1 MNALFKDNILSS
13 FIALESQRV
22 TKVNSPLY
30 QLKNEGISKFEHY
43 GFPTPKLEQWKY
55 INLKKFVN
63 NDFKIIHEID
73 TEVSL
78 NEISRFLFVQ
88 EDSYRIVFVNGHYAA
103 WLSKTTH
110 IGYDVCTVEGA
121 LRRDEKG
128 TVEKIGS
135 LSGQDSGLLALNLAF
150 THQGAYINVPDNTEI
165 TQPIE
170 ILYINTEKGDSFYQP
185 RNLIVLGKN
194 AKATVTEKHRNLS
207 GSAQFTNVVTEMFVG
222 QNAEIDYTK
231 YQNDIEQSSIIDSTY
246 VEAQRDSR
254 PKVTTISFSG
264 KLIRN
269 NLNVFIEDTGVNATL
284 NGLTLLDGKTVVDH
298 HTNVE
303 HRAPYSESHEMYKGI
318 YDGQS
323 KGVFNGRVLVAEGAE
338 KTNGFQ
344 QNNNIVLS
352 DTAQV
357 NAKPELEIFNDDV
370 RCSHGCT
377 IGQLDHKAMFYLQA
391 RGIPKKE
398 AKALLLYAFA
408 SELMED
414 MSIPEFRRTV
424 QRVIARKLGVNLDF
438 SL

>member
-13 FIALESQRV
+13 FIALDSQRV
-22 TKVNSPLY
+22 QKKDSPLHKK
-30 QLKNEGISKFEHY
+30 KNEAISQFEHL
-43 GFPTPKLEQWKY
+43 GFPTTRLEQWKY

-63 NDFKIIHEID
+63 NDFKIIHETD

-78 NEISRFLFVQ
+78 NQISKYLFVQ

-110 IGYDVCTVEGA
+110 AGYDVCTLEGA
-121 LRRDEKG
+121 IRRDEH
-128 TVEKIGS
+128 EIAERIGS
-135 LSGQDSGLLALNLAF
+135 LSGQESGVLALNLAF
-150 THQGAYINVPDNTEI
+150 TSQGAYVHVPDNVEV

-170 ILYINTEKGDSFYQP
+170 ILYINTDTSDSFYQP

-194 AKATVTEKHRNLS
+194 AKATITEKHRNLS
-207 GSAQFTNVVTEMFVG
+207 GSAQFTNVVTEAFVD
-222 QNAEIDYTK
+222 QNASLDYTK
-231 YQNDIEQSSIIDSTY
+231 YQNDTPTSSIVDSTY
-246 VEAQRDSR
+246 IQALRDSR
-254 PKVTTISFSG
+254 PKVTTISFGG
-264 KLIRN
+264 KLVRN
-269 NLNVFIEDTGVNATL
+269 NLNVFIEEPGVHATL
-284 NGLTLLDGKTVVDH
+284 NGLTLLDGDAVVDH

-303 HRAPYSESHEMYKGI
+303 HRSPHAESHEMYKGI
-318 YDGQS
+318 YDGHS
-323 KGVFNGRVLVAEGAE
+323 KGVFNGRVLVAEGAQ

-377 IGQLDHKAMFYLQA
+377 IGQLDQKAMFYLQA
-391 RGIPKKE
+391 RGIPKRE

-408 SELMED
+408 SELMEGLT
-414 MSIPEFRRTV
+414 IPEFHRTV
-424 QRVIARKLGVNLDF
+424 QKVIAKKLGVNLDF